1 MCIKYFKVEECVGT
15 IIVDALDVVIA
26 GHFHPKKPVSK
37 GIGEHQAEVG
47 QVLLLHLLLVG
58 YVLVV
63 VAVLLYL
70 VMVYSPPAGATGGGH
85 PIGRGKPLP
94 RVKPPGYD
102 IRPLQG
108 LPRVGLPRLVRLH
121 RLFHAPRSV
130 HLRDISVT
138 SPLHHRY
145 ISLTSPLH
153 LIWFHV

>member
-94 RVKPPGYD
+94 RVKAPGYD
-102 IRPLQG
+102 MCPLQG
-108 LPRVGLPRLVRLH
+108 LPVGVGGCRSSCGCR

-130 HLRDISVT
+130 HLRDIS
-138 SPLHHRY
+138 
-145 ISLTSPLH
+145 LTSPLH
-153 LIWFHV
+153 LRDISLTSP